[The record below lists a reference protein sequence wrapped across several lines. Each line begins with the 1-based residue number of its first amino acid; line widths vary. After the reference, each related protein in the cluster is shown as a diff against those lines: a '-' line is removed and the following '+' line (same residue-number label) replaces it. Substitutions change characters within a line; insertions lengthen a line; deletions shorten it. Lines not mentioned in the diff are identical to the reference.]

1 MTSVQPYPVVSNL
14 IERIGDWLIQRRQ
27 LNELGALDSGEFKR
41 MAHELGLAPS
51 DLDTIVR
58 RGVNGAEELPQML
71 RALGFDEAAIAK
83 IRPPDMM
90 EMRHACASCAHK
102 RACGADLAAKTAA
115 ANYENYC
122 ANANDITL
130 LARAAE

>member
-1 MTSVQPYPVVSNL
+1 MTSVQPYPLVSNF
-14 IERIGDWLIQRRQ
+14 IERLGDWLIQRRQ

-58 RGVNGAEELPQML
+58 KGVTGAEELPRML
-71 RALGFDEAAIAK
+71 RALGFDEAAIAR
-83 IRPPDMM
+83 IQPPHMM

-102 RACGADLAAKTAA
+102 RACGTHLAAKTAA